1 MAMGTLAD
9 LEDQE
14 PMTGKENPLSIHL
27 KVYDFHL
34 SEIFTRLYLLNYIN
48 CFFFQAVESAKK
60 YYNNEHI
67 YPFMYLGGY
76 YYRHKNVQDA
86 LGAWAEA
93 ASVTQE

>member
-34 SEIFTRLYLLNYIN
+34 AEIFTRLYLLNCTNYTN
-48 CFFFQAVESAKK
+48 CFFS
-60 YYNNEHI
+60 
-67 YPFMYLGGY
+67 GC
-76 YYRHKNVQDA
+76 
-86 LGAWAEA
+86 
-93 ASVTQE
+93 